1 MKKLLLLLVGLL
13 LFNFVPCQAAIE
25 KEQLTAV
32 DQALRNAA
40 TNSKPLTINVI
51 DYTTAFQIVT
61 LLAKKGEI
69 NKGRF
74 TCYNKPFLFTDAGAG
89 SENSRIEYT
98 PAGQKPTV
106 IVWFQAQ

>member
-1 MKKLLLLLVGLL
+1 MKKLLILLSVLL
-13 LFNFVPCQAAIE
+13 CLSFAAPTQTASD
-25 KEQLTAV
+25 KEQIAAV
-32 DQALRNAA
+32 DLALKNASINTKQTVTVNVADYSEALR
-40 TNSKPLTINVI
+40 LV
-51 DYTTAFQIVT
+51 V

-74 TCYNKPFLFTDAGAG
+74 TCHNKPFLFTDAG

-98 PAGQKPTV
+98 PAGQKPTI